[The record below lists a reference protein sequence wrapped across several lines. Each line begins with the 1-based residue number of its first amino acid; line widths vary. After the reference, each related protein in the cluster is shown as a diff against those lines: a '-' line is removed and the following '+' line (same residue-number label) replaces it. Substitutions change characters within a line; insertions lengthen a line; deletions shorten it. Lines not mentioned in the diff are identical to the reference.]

1 MRQRRADSARRAA
14 SAGYQI
20 IPYPKYLRFAA
31 AAYQTV
37 RHRPVI
43 HGLLEVDV
51 TDARA
56 ALRAHQ
62 AATGERLSFTAFIA
76 ACLARAVDEHKAV
89 QAFRQGSKRLVIFDD
104 VDVANR
110 VEREVSGRKI
120 VVTAIIRAAN
130 RKTIRQIHDEIR
142 VAQRGDANPMLT
154 RFRLLSA
161 LPTPLYSAAARVFA
175 LLANQWP
182 ALWKDAMGT
191 VDLTAVGMFA
201 QGAGWGIPLPAPN
214 ALILTVGGI
223 AERQVLVDGRA
234 SVREYL
240 SLTISVNHEVVD
252 GAPAARFAQ
261 RLKELIESGYGLS
274 EAVGERAGAVNAEKE
289 VTRSTTP

>member
-1 MRQRRADSARRAA
+1 MRPRRADGARRAA

-20 IPYPKYLRFAA
+20 VPYPKYLRFAA

-51 TDARA
+51 TGARA

-62 AATGERLSFTAFIA
+62 AATGEHLSFTAFIA

-89 QAFRQGSKRLVIFDD
+89 QAFRQGSKRLVIYDD
-104 VDVANR
+104 VDISNR
-110 VEREVSGRKI
+110 VEREVAGRKI

-130 RKTIRQIHDEIR
+130 RKTLRQIHDEIR

-154 RFRLLSA
+154 RFRLLSV
-161 LPTPLYSAAARVFA
+161 LPTPLYPVAARVFA
-175 LLANQWP
+175 LLANRWP

-223 AERQVLVDGRA
+223 GERQVLVDGRA

-274 EAVGERAGAVNAEKE
+274 DVIGETAGAVKAVAAKE
-289 VTRSTTP
+289 VTR